1 MSTTCIARTK
11 NGCSYADPMLPHK
24 RTNASLIV
32 NYLLRGQALR
42 AERRRHEMNEDKG
55 KEGEVEVDDKLNEK
69 RGQQSSE
76 GNPQGVKLTTPSN
89 DTSEN

>member
-1 MSTTCIARTK
+1 
-11 NGCSYADPMLPHK
+11 
-24 RTNASLIV
+24 
-32 NYLLRGQALR
+32 
-42 AERRRHEMNEDKG
+42 MNEDKG